1 MTMAFLGAS
10 PSFDERGRGVR
21 LVSLGRRAVLV
32 LLAASLGLITV
43 RAVADDVTVPV
54 GLQAELVVKVAS
66 YDRNL
71 AARAEGRVRFL
82 VVSKPDDA
90 DSRRVAAQMVNA
102 LAPVTDVG
110 GLPKEVSTHA
120 YSGAAALA
128 AACRAQRIAIVY
140 FAPGLGDE
148 VPAIAAALE
157 EQSILSVAAM
167 PSYVP
172 HGIVL
177 GIDVIEGRPKLLLN
191 LSQARKQ
198 QVKLRPDV
206 MQLMKVYP

>member
-1 MTMAFLGAS
+1 MAFLRAYLK
-10 PSFDERGRGVR
+10 FDQNGRGMRR
-21 LVSLGRRAVLV
+21 LLLGRRAMLV
-32 LLAASLGLITV
+32 GLAASIGLITA

-54 GLQAELVVKVAS
+54 SLQAELVVKVAG

-71 AARAEGRVRFL
+71 VVRAEGLVRLL

-102 LAPVTDVG
+102 LAPVADIG
-110 GLPKEVSTHA
+110 GLPKDISTHA
-120 YSGAAALA
+120 YSSAAALA

-140 FAPGLGDE
+140 LAPGLGDE
-148 VPAIAAALE
+148 VPAIAAALQ

-172 HGIVL
+172 RGIVL
-177 GIDVIEGRPKLLLN
+177 GMDVIEGRPKLLLN
-191 LSQARKQ
+191 LTQARKQ